1 MLNRGHLTPCDVI
14 DKKFNLWETLQNKWS
29 GLAKNKLQGKESEGG
44 TYRLKGTE
52 ETCQAI
58 AVYELYLDPNTNWKE
73 KVMRTEKFKH

>member
-1 MLNRGHLTPCDVI
+1 MLNRGNLTPCYII

-44 TYRLKGTE
+44 IYRLKGTE

-58 AVYELYLDPNTNWKE
+58 AVYELYLDPNTN
-73 KVMRTEKFKH
+73 